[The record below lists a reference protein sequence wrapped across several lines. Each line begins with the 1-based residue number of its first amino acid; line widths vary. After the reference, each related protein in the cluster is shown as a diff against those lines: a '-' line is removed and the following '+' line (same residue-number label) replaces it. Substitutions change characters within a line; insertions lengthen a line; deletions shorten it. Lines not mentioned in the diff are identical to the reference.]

1 MSNQEENINLVNT
14 VSEDIQTDIITDL
27 KTGIYNLFVSLVNNL
42 MVTYGPEYAIRS
54 SIDFLEEIV
63 VNFKST
69 LPENQEK

>member
-1 MSNQEENINLVNT
+1 MEEKEFNLIDKVNEE
-14 VSEDIQTDIITDL
+14 VQTDIISDL
-27 KTGIYNLFVSLVNNL
+27 KIGIYNLFVSLVNNL

-54 SIDFLEEIV
+54 SVDFLEEIA